1 VAVLADRKV
10 VATAPV
16 GELEHSDH
24 PWIREYFLG
33 VRGRAARKARQTVEY

>member
-10 VATAPV
+10 VANMPV
-16 GELEHSDH
+16 ADLEKLDH

-33 VRGRAARKARQTVEY
+33 PRARAAKAAGQ